1 MNAEL
6 TPSKENLQTEA
17 KCINKDDLPKNDNDI
32 PNKKINHIQQKNIS
46 MFRLYC
52 HLSNTTEVLLMTIGA
67 IGGIASGVA
76 GPLMSFLFGDSL
88 GDFSDFQN
96 GEVNIDLMEDIVNDM
111 VRRFLYIGIG
121 MFIAEFLNNCFWNF
135 AGLRQIYHMKEKYF
149 ALILKQEQGW
159 FDSNNAYAF
168 ATKVQAHLEQI
179 EMGLGE
185 KFGLI
190 LRMTSQ
196 LISGLIIAFT
206 SSWKLTLV
214 MLCVSPFLALGNRT
228 SISVAHV

>member
-17 KCINKDDLPKNDNDI
+17 KCLNKDDLPKDDNDI
-32 PNKKINHIQQKNIS
+32 PDKKINHIQQKNIS

-76 GPLMSFLFGDSL
+76 GPLMSLLF
-88 GDFSDFQN
+88 
-96 GEVNIDLMEDIVNDM
+96 GEVNIDSMEDIVNDM

-121 MFIAEFLNNCFWNF
+121 MFIAEFLNNCFWNL

-149 ALILKQEQGW
+149 ELILKQEQGW

-168 ATKVQAHLEQI
+168 ATKVQAHIEQI

-196 LISGLIIAFT
+196 LISGLVIAFT

>member
-17 KCINKDDLPKNDNDI
+17 KCLNKDDLPKDDNDI
-32 PNKKINHIQQKNIS
+32 PDKKINHIQQKNIS

-96 GEVNIDLMEDIVNDM
+96 GEVNID
-111 VRRFLYIGIG
+111 
-121 MFIAEFLNNCFWNF
+121 
-135 AGLRQIYHMKEKYF
+135 
-149 ALILKQEQGW
+149 
-159 FDSNNAYAF
+159 
-168 ATKVQAHLEQI
+168 
-179 EMGLGE
+179 
-185 KFGLI
+185 
-190 LRMTSQ
+190 
-196 LISGLIIAFT
+196 
-206 SSWKLTLV
+206 
-214 MLCVSPFLALGNRT
+214 
-228 SISVAHV
+228 

>member
-17 KCINKDDLPKNDNDI
+17 KCLNKDDLPKDDNDI
-32 PNKKINHIQQKNIS
+32 PDKKINHIQQKNIS

-88 GDFSDFQN
+88 GDFQN

-121 MFIAEFLNNCFWNF
+121 MFIAEFLNNCFWNL

-149 ALILKQEQGW
+149 TLISNRSKVGSIVTTRMHLRRKFKLILSKLRW
-159 FDSNNAYAF
+159 
-168 ATKVQAHLEQI
+168 
-179 EMGLGE
+179 GLV
-185 KFGLI
+185 
-190 LRMTSQ
+190 RN
-196 LISGLIIAFT
+196 
-206 SSWKLTLV
+206 LV
-214 MLCVSPFLALGNRT
+214 LFFE
-228 SISVAHV
+228 

>member
-17 KCINKDDLPKNDNDI
+17 KCLNKDDLPKDDNDI
-32 PNKKINHIQQKNIS
+32 PDKKINHIQQKNIS

-52 HLSNTTEVLLMTIGA
+52 HLRNTTEVLLMTIGA

-76 GPLMSFLFGDSL
+76 GPLMSFLFG
-88 GDFSDFQN
+88 
-96 GEVNIDLMEDIVNDM
+96 EVNIDSMEDIVNDM

-121 MFIAEFLNNCFWNF
+121 MFIAEFLNNCFWNL

-196 LISGLIIAFT
+196 LISGLVIAFT

>member
-17 KCINKDDLPKNDNDI
+17 KSRNKDDLPKDNDI
-32 PNKKINHIQQKNIS
+32 PDKKINHIQQKKIS
-46 MFRLYC
+46 MFSLYC
-52 HLSNTTEVLLMTIGA
+52 YLSNTTEVLLITIGA

-76 GPLMSFLFGDSL
+76 GPLMSFLFGD
-88 GDFSDFQN
+88 
-96 GEVNIDLMEDIVNDM
+96 VNIDSMEDIVNDM

-121 MFIAEFLNNCFWNF
+121 MFIAEFLNNCFWNL

-196 LISGLIIAFT
+196 LISGLAIH
-206 SSWKLTLV
+206 LLHRGN
-214 MLCVSPFLALGNRT
+214 SP
-228 SISVAHV
+228 

>member
-17 KCINKDDLPKNDNDI
+17 KCLNKDDLPKDDNDI
-32 PNKKINHIQQKNIS
+32 PDKKINHIQQKNIS

-76 GPLMSFLFGDSL
+76 GPLMSFLFG
-88 GDFSDFQN
+88 
-96 GEVNIDLMEDIVNDM
+96 EVNIDSMEAIVNDM

-121 MFIAEFLNNCFWNF
+121 MFIAEFLNNCFWNL

-196 LISGLIIAFT
+196 LISGLVIAFT

>member
-17 KCINKDDLPKNDNDI
+17 KCLNKDDLPKDDNDI
-32 PNKKINHIQQKNIS
+32 PDKKINHIQQKNIS

-76 GPLMSFLFGDSL
+76 GPLMSFLFG
-88 GDFSDFQN
+88 
-96 GEVNIDLMEDIVNDM
+96 EVNIDSMEDIVNDM

-121 MFIAEFLNNCFWNF
+121 MFITEFLNNCFWNL

-149 ALILKQEQGW
+149 VLIL
-159 FDSNNAYAF
+159 NRC
-168 ATKVQAHLEQI
+168 KVGSIVTTRMHLRR
-179 EMGLGE
+179 
-185 KFGLI
+185 KFKLI
-190 LRMTSQ
+190 LSKLRW
-196 LISGLIIAFT
+196 GLVRN
-206 SSWKLTLV
+206 LV
-214 MLCVSPFLALGNRT
+214 LFFE
-228 SISVAHV
+228 

>member
-17 KCINKDDLPKNDNDI
+17 KCLNKDDLPKDDNDI
-32 PNKKINHIQQKNIS
+32 PYKKINHIQQKNIS

-76 GPLMSFLFGDSL
+76 GPLMSFLFG
-88 GDFSDFQN
+88 
-96 GEVNIDLMEDIVNDM
+96 EVNIDSMEDIVNDM

-121 MFIAEFLNNCFWNF
+121 MFIAEFLNNCFWNL

-196 LISGLIIAFT
+196 LISGLVIAFT

>member
-17 KCINKDDLPKNDNDI
+17 KCLNKDDLPKDDNDI
-32 PNKKINHIQQKNIS
+32 PYKKINHIQQKNIS

-76 GPLMSFLFGDSL
+76 GPLMSFLFG
-88 GDFSDFQN
+88 
-96 GEVNIDLMEDIVNDM
+96 EVNIDSMEDIVNDM

-121 MFIAEFLNNCFWNF
+121 MFIAEFLNNCFWNL

-168 ATKVQAHLEQI
+168 ATKVQAHIEQI

-196 LISGLIIAFT
+196 LISGLVIAFT

>member
-17 KCINKDDLPKNDNDI
+17 KCLNKDDLPKDDNDI
-32 PNKKINHIQQKNIS
+32 PDKKINHIQQKNIS

-76 GPLMSFLFGDSL
+76 GPLMSFLFG
-88 GDFSDFQN
+88 
-96 GEVNIDLMEDIVNDM
+96 EVNIDSMEDIVNDM

-121 MFIAEFLNNCFWNF
+121 MFIAEFLNNCFWNL

-196 LISGLIIAFT
+196 LISGLVIAFT

>member
-17 KCINKDDLPKNDNDI
+17 KCLNKDYLPKDDNDI
-32 PNKKINHIQQKNIS
+32 PDKKINHIQQKNIS

-76 GPLMSFLFGDSL
+76 GPLMSFLFG
-88 GDFSDFQN
+88 
-96 GEVNIDLMEDIVNDM
+96 EVNIDSMEDIVNDM

-121 MFIAEFLNNCFWNF
+121 MFIAEFLNNCFWNL

-196 LISGLIIAFT
+196 LISGLVIAFT

>member
-17 KCINKDDLPKNDNDI
+17 KCINKDDLPKDDNDI
-32 PNKKINHIQQKNIS
+32 PDKKINHIQQKNIS

-88 GDFSDFQN
+88 GDFQN
-96 GEVNIDLMEDIVNDM
+96 GEVNIDSMEDIVNDM

-121 MFIAEFLNNCFWNF
+121 MFIAEFLNNCFWNL

-196 LISGLIIAFT
+196 LISGLVIAFT